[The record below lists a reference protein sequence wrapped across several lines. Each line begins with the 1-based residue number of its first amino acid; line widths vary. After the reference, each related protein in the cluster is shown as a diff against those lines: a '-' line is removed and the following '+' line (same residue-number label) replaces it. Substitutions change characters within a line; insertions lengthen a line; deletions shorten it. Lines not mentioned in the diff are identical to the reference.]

1 MTDVPRMT
9 DADMLR
15 SLRSVMNCMTDR
27 GQVEIGTPQSREI
40 IDVIDE
46 LRKRTTHS
54 LEAVS
59 LTVQPNEMPKP

>member
-15 SLRSVMNCMTDR
+15 SLRSVMNHVTEHGR
-27 GQVEIGTPQSREI
+27 VELGTPQSREI

>member
-15 SLRSVMNCMTDR
+15 SLREVMEHMTDH
-27 GQVEIGTPQSREI
+27 GEVEIGTLQSRKI
-40 IDVIDE
+40 INVIDE

-54 LEAVS
+54 LEAVP